1 MEDSG
6 ILDLYFRR
14 DERAIRETDAKY
26 GRPLASVS
34 HGITGSTEDA
44 EECLNDT
51 YLATWRQIPPDRPE
65 HFYFF
70 YLARMIR
77 NLSYHRV
84 RARTAEKRSA
94 NIVSLDRELF
104 EMLPAREV
112 EPMGEEELTKAIE
125 RFLAGEAPEM
135 RYLFL
140 RRYFWGDPIPALA
153 NLAGMSENAV
163 SVRLSRIRKKL
174 KKYLEREGYPV

>member
-6 ILDLYFRR
+6 ILDLYFLR

-26 GRPLASVS
+26 GRPLVSVS
-34 HGITGSTEDA
+34 HGITGSAEDA

-51 YLATWRQIPPDRPE
+51 YLAAWRQIPPDRPDYL
-65 HFYFF
+65 FY
-70 YLARMIR
+70 YLARIIR
-77 NLSYHRV
+77 NLSYHVV
-84 RARTAEKRSA
+84 RARGAEKRSA
-94 NIVSLDRELF
+94 NVVSLEGELF

-112 EPMGEEELTKAIE
+112 ESMGEEELTKAIE
-125 RFLAGEAPEM
+125 RFLMGEVPEM

-153 NLAGMSENAV
+153 RLAGMSENAV
-163 SVRLSRIRKKL
+163 SVRLSRLRKKL
-174 KKYLEREGYPV
+174 KKHLEKEGYPV

>member
-14 DERAIRETDAKY
+14 DESAIRETDAKY
-26 GRPLASVS
+26 GRPLVSVS
-34 HGITGSTEDA
+34 HGITGSAEDA

-65 HFYFF
+65 HFYF
-70 YLARMIR
+70 YLARIIR
-77 NLSYHRV
+77 NLSYHRI

-125 RFLAGEAPEM
+125 RFLTGEAPEM

-174 KKYLEREGYPV
+174 KRYLEREGYPV